1 MIKRASQVITSR
13 YGYRTHPITKK
24 KKKFHYGVDLRSWS
38 HLTWKPQ
45 LIIFPET
52 CKVTR
57 ISKTSK
63 WGYKI
68 EYLGLDTGHEFVSL
82 HVKPI
87 NITQG
92 RIYPTHSIIGQS
104 HITWYMKQHHEHFEV
119 LKNGL
124 NIDPVDYFILKKIK
138 FKYKR

>member
-1 MIKRASQVITSR
+1 MIKRETQIITSK
-13 YGYRTHPITKK
+13 YGDRTHPITKK
-24 KKKFHYGVDLRSWS
+24 KKKMHWGVDLRSWS
-38 HLTWKPQ
+38 HVTWKPQ

-68 EYLGLDTGHEFVSL
+68 EYLGLETGHEFVSL
-82 HVKPI
+82 HVEPI

-92 RIYPTHSIIGQS
+92 RIFQRTQLLAKAKS
-104 HITWYMKQHHEHFEV
+104 HGI
-119 LKNGL
+119 
-124 NIDPVDYFILKKIK
+124 
-138 FKYKR
+138 